1 MQGIKV
7 KVFSVLGVVI
17 LSGAVY
23 AGITVGME
31 KKFPTSMSNYY
42 TLSELIKI
50 SRTIDKIGFLEV
62 DAESKVYDLGESV
75 EILDKNGITI
85 RVGDDLQVS
94 YYVGNET
101 RNIIDDLLKSTIGVD
116 VAYEI
121 SEDLSDGIIVKAQG
135 VTWRYSKNTL
145 TKLSTDGSQD

>member
-17 LSGAVY
+17 LAGAVY
-23 AGITVGME
+23 AGITVGIK

-62 DAESKVYDLGESV
+62 DTESKVYDLGESV
-75 EILDKNGITI
+75 EMLDKNDITI
-85 RVGDDLQVS
+85 RIGDDLQVS

-101 RNIIDDLLKSTIGVD
+101 RSIIDNLLKSTIGVD

-145 TKLSTDGSQD
+145 TKLSTDGLQD